1 MKNYYLLLMLAS
13 ASVSSQPLTVA
24 QAHWQEGMAV
34 GVTELSGTLY
44 KPGVKLAGA
53 G

>member
-24 QAHWQEGMAV
+24 QAH
-34 GVTELSGTLY
+34 
-44 KPGVKLAGA
+44 
-53 G
+53 